1 VTADAPPIFYVPGNR
16 DVGLAPSRQFDT
28 RARDRY
34 REAFGPI
41 NYTLDLGNHTFVMLD
56 APGMI
61 EEDYQRYAAQVRFG
75 EWADTEAGSI
85 KFVHELGESM
95 CRSVDSA
102 AV

>member
-1 VTADAPPIFYVPGNR
+1 
-16 DVGLAPSRQFDT
+16 
-28 RARDRY
+28 
-34 REAFGPI
+34 
-41 NYTLDLGNHTFVMLD
+41 MLD